1 MRICNT
7 LGVGEEIGLVVS
19 ILAVAKKGRPRGIAA
34 ALMRAGAGPARPKL
48 GLGGPATARPIHPAC
63 TLCEQAIIDRP
74 ARSSWERSTPTSVL
88 QQAADPGTIA
98 PGFCRESFQAA
109 HCQ

>member
-34 ALMRAGAGPARPKL
+34 ALMRAGQALPVPSLVLAGRQRLGRSIRLALCVSRP
-48 GLGGPATARPIHPAC
+48 
-63 TLCEQAIIDRP
+63 
-74 ARSSWERSTPTSVL
+74 S
-88 QQAADPGTIA
+88 
-98 PGFCRESFQAA
+98 
-109 HCQ
+109 

>member
-34 ALMRAGAGPARPKL
+34 ALMRPGAGPARPKL
-48 GLGGPATARPIHPAC
+48 GLGGPATARPIQLA
-63 TLCEQAIIDRP
+63 LCVSRP
-74 ARSSWERSTPTSVL
+74 S
-88 QQAADPGTIA
+88 
-98 PGFCRESFQAA
+98 
-109 HCQ
+109 